1 MVEHNWISIRFT
13 LIIIISGWNL
23 DNSPQKKFRLA
34 YIKAARMTLTMI
46 FLQTFYGET
55 PCVSNTREVI
65 SGLPTG
71 KLRVMHLA
79 LANSRQERAAALAMR
94 AA

>member
-1 MVEHNWISIRFT
+1 MIGKVLFGVYKSFANDI
-13 LIIIISGWNL
+13 
-23 DNSPQKKFRLA
+23 NSLHA
-34 YIKAARMTLTMI
+34 
-46 FLQTFYGET
+46 FLQVFYGET

-94 AA
+94 AAWSSETVCLAYEGKKVLRFRKI